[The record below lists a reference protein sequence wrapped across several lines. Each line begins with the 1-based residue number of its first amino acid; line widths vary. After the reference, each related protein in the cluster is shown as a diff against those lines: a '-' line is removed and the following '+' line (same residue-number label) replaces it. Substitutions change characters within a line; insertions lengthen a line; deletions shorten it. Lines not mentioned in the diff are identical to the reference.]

1 MSCKRSRGMQII
13 CVIGNFKVSV
23 SMTVLWQFKNVNK
36 EEFCPHKSR
45 VSQCDQNLTHY
56 SFVSCMHMYEGLQVR
71 LRRSFNYRVYA
82 IDKHQPNTWIS
93 ILETLESRIGMLF
106 IKLAFLCAGR
116 VERVCRFCYWS
127 TVCYLVPSMSMVL
140 LSTIFM
146 TAINTTVWGIHALHS
161 YKTYTEAEVHIH
173 HISHK
178 YSKR

>member
-1 MSCKRSRGMQII
+1 MWSESPTL
-13 CVIGNFKVSV
+13 F
-23 SMTVLWQFKNVNK
+23 
-36 EEFCPHKSR
+36 FCFMYAHVWR
-45 VSQCDQNLTHY
+45 LTGP
-56 SFVSCMHMYEGLQVR
+56 C

-93 ILETLESRIGMLF
+93 ILETLQSRIGMLF
-106 IKLAFLCAGR
+106 IKLTIFMCR
-116 VERVCRFCYWS
+116 KSWVCRFCYWS

-161 YKTYTEAEVHIH
+161 YKTYTEAEVQIH

-178 YSKR
+178 YSKH